1 MSCAGTARSGD
12 VRSWNDRN
20 RARPGRSAGQPPGDV
35 RDGYDR
41 RMATASNAD
50 IDHGVRLLRAGQ
62 LVAFPTETVYGL
74 GADASNP
81 AAVARIF
88 GAKGRPSDHPVIVHL
103 ASQDTV
109 GDWAREI
116 PSPARALAARFWP
129 GPLTLV
135 LPRGPRVPDEVTGG
149 QDTVALRVPSH
160 PVAQALLVRFGGG
173 VAAPSAN
180 RYGRVSP
187 TRAEHVVDE
196 LGDRVAL
203 VLDGGDCEV
212 GLESTIVG
220 FDRDRAVLLRPGHIS
235 RQELEQVIG
244 PLAGPADEGL
254 RVPGSKRSHYA
265 PTTPVEVVDPQA
277 LARRC
282 AELAAAGGVAVLA
295 RSEPGGRQPGV
306 IWRRMAAEPAPYA
319 HDLYSA
325 LRELDAAGVARILVE
340 RVPESGEWE
349 AVRDRLAR
357 AAAREPVD
365 AT

>member
-1 MSCAGTARSGD
+1 
-12 VRSWNDRN
+12 
-20 RARPGRSAGQPPGDV
+20 
-35 RDGYDR
+35 
-41 RMATASNAD
+41 MAKASDAD
-50 IDHGVRLLRAGQ
+50 IDRAVGLLRAGK

-74 GADASNP
+74 GADASSP

-88 GAKGRPSDHPVIVHL
+88 AAKGRPSDHPVIVHL
-103 ASQDTV
+103 ASQCAVT
-109 GDWAREI
+109 DWAREF
-116 PSPARALAARFWP
+116 PAPARALAARFWP

-149 QDTVALRVPSH
+149 QDTVALRVPAH
-160 PVAQALLVRFGGG
+160 PVAQALLRRFAGG

-187 TRAEHVVDE
+187 TRAGHVVEE

-203 VLDGGDCEV
+203 VLDGGECEV

-220 FDRDRAVLLRPGHIS
+220 FSGGRGVLLRPGHIA
-235 RQELEQVIG
+235 RQELEQVVG
-244 PLAGPADEGL
+244 PLAVPTMPGP

-265 PTTPVEVVDPQA
+265 PTTPLELVDAQA
-277 LARRC
+277 LGRRST
-282 AELAAAGGVAVLA
+282 ELAAAGGVAVLA
-295 RSEPGGRQPGV
+295 RSEPVREVPGV
-306 IWRRMAAEPAPYA
+306 LWRHMAADPAPYA
-319 HDLYSA
+319 HDLYAA

-340 RVPESGEWE
+340 RVPGSGDWE

-365 AT
+365 ET